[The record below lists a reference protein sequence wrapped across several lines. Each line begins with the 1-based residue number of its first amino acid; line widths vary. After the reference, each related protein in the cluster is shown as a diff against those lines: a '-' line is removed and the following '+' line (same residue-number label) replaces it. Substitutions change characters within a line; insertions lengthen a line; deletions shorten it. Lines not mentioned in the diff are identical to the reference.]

1 MSLLNIWRVRRALS
15 DFVLPAC
22 PVNPAFGSDK
32 VTIDFTKG
40 ESDVFT
46 SSTGG
51 TPVTYDPVNGAVFSI
66 AKEGDSPTFTS
77 TKYMFFGRVDVT
89 MRVAPGAG
97 IVSTFVL
104 ESDVLDEVD
113 WEWLG
118 GNSAVGQANYFSKG
132 DTSTYGKLE
141 QDITIADTENTFHT
155 YSLVWTPESIQWMV
169 DGTSYR
175 TLTYASNPS
184 QFPQTPMMVK
194 FGIWCGGCSAQQGTS
209 EWAGGPPNW
218 AAAPFNAYYKSI
230 VIQDDSN
237 GVADAVSYQYGD
249 QTGNYKSIIVNTGS
263 GTTTTGNTG
272 TTSSGSDSGDDSSS
286 AAASS
291 ATTATSLTANDRT
304 ESPSSTT
311 LSTVTAPGSSGSPV
325 TSSGSQ
331 ATPVSGSNGTA
342 TTGGSGASKTGSGTA
357 TETTPVQAGAQKA
370 AVNLAFLGAVL
381 FALASL

>member
-1 MSLLNIWRVRRALS
+1 MP
-15 DFVLPAC
+15 PAC

-40 ESDVFT
+40 SSDIFNG
-46 SSTGG
+46 STGG
-51 TPVTYDPVNGAVFSI
+51 TPVTYDPTDGAVFTI

-89 MRVAPGAG
+89 MRVSPGAG

-141 QDITIADTENTFHT
+141 QDIAIADTENTWHT
-155 YSLVWTPESIQWMV
+155 YSIDWTPESIQWLV

-175 TLTYASNPS
+175 NLTYASNPN

-194 FGIWCGGCSAQQGTS
+194 FGTWCGGCSDQQGTRD
-209 EWAGGPPNW
+209 WAGGAPDW
-218 AAAPFNAYYKSI
+218 SAAPFKAYYKSI
-230 VIQDDSN
+230 VIQDNSN
-237 GVADAVSYQYGD
+237 GVANAVSYEYGD
-249 QTGNYKSIIVNTGS
+249 QTGDYKSIIVNTGS
-263 GTTTTGNTG
+263 GTATTGNTG
-272 TTSSGSDSGDDSSS
+272 TNNSGNSSGGDSSS
-286 AAASS
+286 AAASGAS
-291 ATTATSLTANDRT
+291 TAASSTATDRAVSST
-304 ESPSSTT
+304 QSASTT
-311 LSTVTAPGSSGSPV
+311 LSTATTSGSGASPV

-331 ATPVSGSNGTA
+331 ATPVGGSNGTA
-342 TTGGSGASKTGSGTA
+342 TTGGSGATKTGSGTA
-357 TETTPVQAGAQKA
+357 TQTTPVQAGAQKA
-370 AVNLAFLGAVL
+370 AVNFAFLGAVL
-381 FALASL
+381 FVLSL

>member
-1 MSLLNIWRVRRALS
+1 M
-15 DFVLPAC
+15 
-22 PVNPAFGSDK
+22 
-32 VTIDFTKG
+32 
-40 ESDVFT
+40 
-46 SSTGG
+46 
-51 TPVTYDPVNGAVFSI
+51 TYDPANGAVFSI

-118 GNSAVGQANYFSKG
+118 GNSEIGQANYFSKG

-141 QDITIADTENTFHT
+141 QDIAIADTENTFHT
-155 YSLVWTPESIQWMV
+155 YSMVWTPESIQWLV

-175 TLTYASNPS
+175 TLTYASNPT

-194 FGIWCGGCSAQQGTS
+194 FGIWCGGCSDQQGTRD
-209 EWAGGPPNW
+209 WAGGAPNW
-218 AAAPFNAYYKSI
+218 AAAPFNAYYKTI

-237 GVADAVSYQYGD
+237 GVANAVSYEYGD
-249 QTGNYKSIIVNTGS
+249 QTGDYKSIIVNTGS
-263 GTTTTGNTG
+263 GTTTTGNAG
-272 TTSSGSDSGDDSSS
+272 TNNSTDDLSS
-286 AAASS
+286 AAASG
-291 ATTATSLTANDRT
+291 ATTASSSTANASST
-304 ESPSSTT
+304 QSASTT

-331 ATPVSGSNGTA
+331 PTAAGSSNGTA
-342 TTGGSGASKTGSGTA
+342 TTGGSGASRTGSGAA
-357 TETTPVQAGAQKA
+357 TQTTPVQAGAQKTA
-370 AVNLAFLGAVL
+370 MNFALLGAVM
-381 FALASL
+381 FALVSL